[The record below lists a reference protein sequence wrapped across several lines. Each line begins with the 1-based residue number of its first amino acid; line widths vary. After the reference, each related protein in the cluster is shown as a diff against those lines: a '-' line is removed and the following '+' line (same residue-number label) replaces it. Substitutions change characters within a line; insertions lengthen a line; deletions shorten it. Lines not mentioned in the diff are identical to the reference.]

1 MGTNRIER
9 AFRPFNLAINAV
21 GGNEG
26 AQSRRASE
34 GGWRSKALLVAFIK
48 RENSYGG
55 DDGQRSEMGW
65 PLPHPAASSNQAW
78 RRFQPPFRPSWIMA
92 SETQMREG
100 DQTQTGCTVHR
111 DLGHCGS
118 EVQQHS
124 REFSDSHTPK
134 YTAVVVSVCG
144 NKTSLVFRRSD
155 HKKSAHFDFI
165 DCRGNARDKL
175 AYYCA
180 NLCSRTGT
188 LRLAP
193 LFYQSAV

>member
-21 GGNEG
+21 GG
-26 AQSRRASE
+26 RAE
-34 GGWRSKALLVAFIK
+34 RGGSKALLVAFIK

-100 DQTQTGCTVHR
+100 DPSRLAGCTVHR
-111 DLGHCGS
+111 DLGQCGS

-124 REFSDSHTPK
+124 REFRDSHTRK
-134 YTAVVVSVCG
+134 YTAVVVSSVCG
-144 NKTSLVFRRSD
+144 NKTSLLFFAD
-155 HKKSAHFDFI
+155 PITKKSAHFDDFI
-165 DCRGNARDKL
+165 DCRGNAR
-175 AYYCA
+175 
-180 NLCSRTGT
+180 
-188 LRLAP
+188 
-193 LFYQSAV
+193 AVTN